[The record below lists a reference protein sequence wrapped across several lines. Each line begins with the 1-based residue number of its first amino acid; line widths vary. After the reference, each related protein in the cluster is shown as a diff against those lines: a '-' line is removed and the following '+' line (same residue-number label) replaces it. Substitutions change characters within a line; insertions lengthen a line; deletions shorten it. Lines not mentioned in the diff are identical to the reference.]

1 MKKIISF
8 CLIAFFTISLFGC
21 NLFKKE
27 YKLEIKAEKTTIEV
41 EGQLQLLAETD
52 LKNPKFEWSSSNNDI
67 ATVDN
72 DGLVT
77 AVAVGKAEITV
88 KVENVGEKKIEIT
101 IVAKPELTLTA
112 IKTTLEVEEKLQLV
126 AETTLQ
132 NAVYVW
138 TSNNEKIATVD
149 KNGLVTAVAV
159 GKVEITVKV
168 ENVGEKKVEL
178 TIVAKPNLT
187 LTAKKTT
194 LLIDETL
201 QLEAE
206 SELQDSVF
214 EWTSSDSNIAT
225 VDDNGLVTALA
236 AGTVEITVKVENVG
250 EKKVELTILKKPEII
265 LKADK
270 TTLEINQ
277 TLQLV
282 VEIDYENPVLEWS
295 SSDTTIATVDAN
307 GLVTALAAGTVEI
320 TVKAALIGEKKIELT
335 VPFPINQLRTLLSSR
350 LSEYS
355 SAKNFG
361 IKIVSNDGANEL
373 VSEVILNKTDEGN
386 IESLMFKLSGAEN
399 SHVYVKDGFSYILK
413 DETKSKSELTTIE
426 QAILLNNYKFDKL
439 VEVVSAY
446 YRETEFY
453 NALHYVSKDG
463 NVVEFALDLAAYNG
477 NVFVTEGKDAINIKV
492 HLEDGKP
499 VKVETLVLVGETVK
513 STTLEFNG
521 TTNQT
526 ITYPTDLDSYIL
538 N

>member
-265 LKADK
+265 LKTDK

-521 TTNQT
+521 TTKQT

>member
-521 TTNQT
+521 TTKQT

>member
-526 ITYPTDLDSYIL
+526 ITYPTDLDLYIL